1 MVFNFKN
8 NEEFVQALKTDTTLQ
23 GEMKSDPVAT
33 MAKVNIQD
41 GELPNTSV
49 YRMLIIALMVTVL
62 LIVAGVL
69 AMALTGMAE
78 KNQNVLTI
86 FTAIASTA
94 IGALAGVLMPVQRRD
109 K

>member
-1 MVFNFKN
+1 MAYKYKNF
-8 NEEFVQALKTDTTLQ
+8 EEFVQALKTDNVLQ
-23 GEMKSDPVAT
+23 AELKADPLAT
-33 MAKVNIQD
+33 IGKVNLESEVPD
-41 GELPNTSV
+41 TPV

-62 LIVAGVL
+62 LIVSGVL

-94 IGALAGVLMPVQRRD
+94 IGALAGVLMPVQ
-109 K
+109 KKG

>member
-1 MVFNFKN
+1 MAFNFKN
-8 NEEFVQALKTDTTLQ
+8 NEEFVQALKTNTALQ
-23 GEMKSDPVAT
+23 DEIKNDPSAA
-33 MAKVNIQD
+33 MDKVNIE
-41 GELPNTSV
+41 GEVPNTSV

-62 LIVAGVL
+62 LIVSGVL

-94 IGALAGVLMPVQRRD
+94 IGALAGVLMPVQ
-109 K
+109 KKA

>member
-1 MVFNFKN
+1 MAFNFKN
-8 NEEFVQALKTDTTLQ
+8 NEEFVQALKTNTTLQ
-23 GEMKSDPVAT
+23 DEMKKDPPAT
-33 MAKVNIQD
+33 MDKVNIE

-49 YRMLIIALMVTVL
+49 YRMLIIALMITVL

-94 IGALAGVLMPVQRRD
+94 IGALAGVLMPVQ
-109 K
+109 KKG

>member
-1 MVFNFKN
+1 MSFNFKN
-8 NEEFVQALKTDTTLQ
+8 NEEFVQALKTNTALQ
-23 GEMKSDPVAT
+23 DEMKSNPSEAMD
-33 MAKVNIQD
+33 KVNIE

-62 LIVAGVL
+62 LIVSGVL

-94 IGALAGVLMPVQRRD
+94 IGALAGVLMPVQ
-109 K
+109 KKG

>member
-1 MVFNFKN
+1 MAFNFKN
-8 NEEFVQALKTDTTLQ
+8 NEEFVQALKTNTALQ
-23 GEMKSDPVAT
+23 EEIKKDPAAA
-33 MAKVNIQD
+33 MDKVNIE
-41 GELPNTSV
+41 GELPNTPV

-62 LIVAGVL
+62 LIVSGVL

-94 IGALAGVLMPVQRRD
+94 IGALAGVLMPVQ
-109 K
+109 KKG

>member
-1 MVFNFKN
+1 MAFNFKN
-8 NEEFVQALKTDTTLQ
+8 NEEFVQALKTDTNLQ
-23 GEMKSDPVAT
+23 NEIKADPSTA
-33 MAKVNIQD
+33 MDKVNIEGVPD
-41 GELPNTSV
+41 TPV

-62 LIVAGVL
+62 LIVSGIL

-94 IGALAGVLMPVQRRD
+94 IGALAGVLMPVQRRS
-109 K
+109 